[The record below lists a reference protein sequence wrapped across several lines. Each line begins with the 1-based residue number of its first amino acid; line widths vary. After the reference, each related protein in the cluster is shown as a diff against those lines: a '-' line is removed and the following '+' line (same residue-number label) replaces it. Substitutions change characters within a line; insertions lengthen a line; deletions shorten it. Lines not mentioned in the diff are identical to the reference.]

1 MTGAVLRLF
10 DDVTNIVFT
19 YSIWGVIVMIRNM
32 QIIDSKWDL
41 SKFSSVGDWLVSN
54 FSYQSILKIFF
65 ANDEIAQDHLSESY
79 SLIYI
84 TCITLFILNR
94 DSKSSMHSKNVFLG
108 IKFENNHWN
117 GREWVKDKQFYI
129 F

>member
-1 MTGAVLRLF
+1 
-10 DDVTNIVFT
+10 
-19 YSIWGVIVMIRNM
+19 
-32 QIIDSKWDL
+32 
-41 SKFSSVGDWLVSN
+41 VGDWLVSN

-108 IKFENNHWN
+108 IKFENNH
-117 GREWVKDKQFYI
+117 
-129 F
+129 